1 MNILFAASEVAPFAK
16 TGGLADVAGS
26 LPSALASLGHDVR
39 VVLPRYRQVDPAQFS
54 LKHRATFHLPIS
66 TWYERCDILEGST
79 ADGITVYFVNK
90 DSYYDRPGIYG
101 TSRGDYPDNAER
113 FAFFSRSLFELCRVL
128 DFSPDIIHCNDWQT
142 GLVPYYL
149 KTQYAAQAPFD
160 RTKTVFTVHN
170 LGYQG
175 RFPPETMHRLGLGP
189 EALSPKGIEFG
200 GAFSFLT
207 AGLAY
212 ADAITTVSKRYSE
225 EIQQSEYA
233 CGLEGLLAHRAGS
246 LFGILNGIDYRAWD
260 PAKDGAIARRYD
272 VLEPAGKAACKE
284 ALQKLAGFSP
294 DTAPLIGMVTRLTGQ
309 KGLDLL
315 VDAVPAIMA
324 LGVRLIIL
332 GTGEEQYHRILTDL
346 HGRYP
351 DQIQVIFRF
360 DESIARAIYAGSDL
374 FLMPSR
380 YEPCGL
386 SQIIAL
392 RYGAVPIVRKTG
404 GLADTVHDYD
414 HHAGKGTGFV
424 FDEYSSG
431 ALVAAVK
438 RALAI
443 KSDQKKWNN
452 LMLQCMSK
460 DFSWKNSAREYDRLY
475 HNIAMPSQ
483 GGRRETS
490 MAGKNNGGDRRVS

>member
-39 VVLPRYRQVDPAQFS
+39 VVLPRYREVDPARFN
-54 LKHRATFHLPIS
+54 LRHRATFHLPIF

-79 ADGITVYFVNK
+79 ADGLTVYFVNK

-101 TSRGDYPDNAER
+101 TSHGDYPDNAER
-113 FAFFSRSLFELCRVL
+113 FAFFSRSLLEMCGVM
-128 DFSPDIIHCNDWQT
+128 DISPDIIHCNDWQT
-142 GLVPYYL
+142 GLVPLYL
-149 KTQYAAQAPFD
+149 KTQYAAQAPLD

-175 RFPPETMHRLGLGP
+175 IFPPDTIHRLGLEP
-189 EALSPKGIEFG
+189 EALSPEGREFG
-200 GAFSFLT
+200 GAFSFLK
-207 AGLAY
+207 AGLVY
-212 ADAITTVSKRYSE
+212 ADVITTVSKSYSK

-233 CGLEGLLAHRAGS
+233 CGLEGILAQRVGS

-260 PAKDGAIARRYD
+260 PAKDSVIADQYS
-272 VLEPAGKAACKE
+272 VLQPAGKAACKE
-284 ALQKLAGFSP
+284 ALQSLAGFSP
-294 DTAPLIGMVTRLTGQ
+294 NTAPLIGMVTRLSGQ

-315 VDAVPAIMA
+315 EDAVPAMMT

-332 GTGEEQYHRILTDL
+332 GTGEEQYHRILADAQSQ
-346 HGRYP
+346 YP
-351 DQIQVIFRF
+351 EQIQVIFRF
-360 DESIARAIYAGSDL
+360 DESTARAIYAGSDL

-404 GLADTVHDYD
+404 GLADTVADYD
-414 HHAGKGTGFV
+414 HQSGEGTGFV
-424 FDEYSSG
+424 FDEYSSR
-431 ALVAAVK
+431 ALVAALK

-443 KSDQKKWNN
+443 KSDQDRWNS
-452 LMLQCMSK
+452 LMLQCMSE
-460 DFSWKNSAREYDRLY
+460 DFSWENSAREYDRLY
-475 HNIAMPSQ
+475 HDVVTPSQ
-483 GGRRETS
+483 GERRETS
-490 MAGKNNGGDRRVS
+490 MAEKNKGGERRVS